1 MVAYEWC
8 IICKEVGAMYVMI
21 GTIHAGLGLV
31 SARLSGLWL
40 QLSDIPMGM
49 GVHLPVSAMVVWDR
63 SNRRNSAYRD
73 RFAERLEHTRVGSA
87 SGWNYVI
94 GLKIWDVGVIWRKL
108 DNLEQEDRR
117 FLGERD
123 LETRRNLHSHTLI

>member
-1 MVAYEWC
+1 MVVYEWC

-73 RFAERLEHTRVGSA
+73 RFAGEIGAHSGRICIRVELCNWIKDMGRWS
-87 SGWNYVI
+87 
-94 GLKIWDVGVIWRKL
+94 
-108 DNLEQEDRR
+108 NLEKI
-117 FLGERD
+117 G
-123 LETRRNLHSHTLI
+123 